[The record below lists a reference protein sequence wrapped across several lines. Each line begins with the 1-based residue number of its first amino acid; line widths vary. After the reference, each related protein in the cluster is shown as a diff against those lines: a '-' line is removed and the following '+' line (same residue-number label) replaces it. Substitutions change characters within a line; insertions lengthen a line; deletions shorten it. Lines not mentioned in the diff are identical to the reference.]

1 MSNGDCCRASE
12 TIVGRRTRA
21 VVLENDLLRTVILAD
36 KGADIYELVYKPAN
50 LDVLFKTPWGFH
62 DLGSLGATASNS
74 QVAWI
79 DHYGGGWQEIFP
91 NFGAACEHEGLEWSF
106 HGEVSTAGW
115 DYRILENS
123 SRRASVRF
131 ELNLTR
137 TPFRLERTMTVDAG
151 RPELIVQER
160 LTNTGDGEMPYM
172 WGHHPAYGAPF
183 LGPECWIDAPAST
196 YKVMIPQTTPER
208 TWMPDRGEWPWPHVV
223 GLDGESH
230 DMRRIPGPESK
241 LNTLGFATGLEEG
254 WYGLTNQKLGFGVGF
269 VWPKEIFPYLWIW
282 QELNSTPG
290 YPWYGRAYVT
300 GLEFHSSVP
309 GDGLLKAIDSGTER
323 RISAGESL
331 DVEFRC
337 LFYQSSAGLE
347 RIRPDGT
354 VVVSS

>member
-1 MSNGDCCRASE
+1 
-12 TIVGRRTRA
+12 
-21 VVLENDLLRTVILAD
+21 
-36 KGADIYELVYKPAN
+36 
-50 LDVLFKTPWGFH
+50 
-62 DLGSLGATASNS
+62 
-74 QVAWI
+74 
-79 DHYGGGWQEIFP
+79 
-91 NFGAACEHEGLEWSF
+91 
-106 HGEVSTAGW
+106 
-115 DYRILENS
+115 
-123 SRRASVRF
+123 
-131 ELNLTR
+131 
-137 TPFRLERTMTVDAG
+137 
-151 RPELIVQER
+151 
-160 LTNTGDGEMPYM
+160 M
-172 WGHHPAYGAPF
+172 WGHHPAFGAPF
-183 LGPECWIDAPAST
+183 LGPECWIDVPAST

-208 TWMPDRGEWPWPHVV
+208 TWMPDQGEWPWAHVA
-223 GLDGESH
+223 GLDGETH

-254 WYGLTNQKLGFGVGF
+254 WYGLTNQKLGIGVGF

-309 GDGLLKAIDSGTER
+309 GDGLLKAIEAGTER